1 MDQRPHSR
9 GSFPPHLGN
18 EEVAPMLGG
27 LGPGRGDPVRTEVP
41 CPGGL
46 AAPHPCEGG
55 SPAQRPPSTEGTAA
69 RSRTPELRGACIH
82 KARSQRRRG
91 GGGTS
96 HPAGPD
102 ADTTRGRGRGP
113 TPGRHRRA
121 RRREREPREE
131 GPAHSQDGG
140 RRGRPAGSQNRTG
153 GWGRPA
159 GSGAAMS
166 RQAVVSQG
174 LGRQGRRSTAPR
186 GEGEGVWPSRA

>member
-27 LGPGRGDPVRTEVP
+27 FGPGRGDPARTEVP
-41 CPGGL
+41 CPGGSQPL
-46 AAPHPCEGG
+46 THVKAAAPPRG
-55 SPAQRPPSTEGTAA
+55 RPPQKGLLRDRGHLSFGAPAST
-69 RSRTPELRGACIH
+69 RRGAN
-82 KARSQRRRG
+82 ADAEEAAPR
-91 GGGTS
+91 T
-96 HPAGPD
+96 PAGPD

-140 RRGRPAGSQNRTG
+140 RRGCPAGSQNRTG

-186 GEGEGVWPSRA
+186 GGGEGVWPSRA